1 MNETV
6 NDLGRKRREAAQK
19 AFDHL
24 KQFKHDDCE
33 TTIGNTVQRMLPV
46 DRGLF
51 IEFTDGTHIFFE
63 CSCGGGDYDD
73 SVDVNIVDIRPAHA
87 LGILPTKLLHE
98 YIDAQNA
105 EESAV
110 RHTQRRSDSDAAL
123 RKSLKDFSRDEVL
136 AILDE
141 KTK

>member
-6 NDLGRKRREAAQK
+6 NDLKRTRREASHK

-33 TTIGNTVQRMLPV
+33 TTVGNIIQRMLPV

-63 CSCGGGDYDD
+63 CSCGGGDYDE
-73 SVDVNIVDIRPAHA
+73 DVGVSIIDILPAHA
-87 LGILPTKLLHE
+87 LGILPPKLVRE

-105 EESAV
+105 EGAAV
-110 RHTQRRSDSDAAL
+110 RHAQRRSDSNTAL

-141 KTK
+141 ETK